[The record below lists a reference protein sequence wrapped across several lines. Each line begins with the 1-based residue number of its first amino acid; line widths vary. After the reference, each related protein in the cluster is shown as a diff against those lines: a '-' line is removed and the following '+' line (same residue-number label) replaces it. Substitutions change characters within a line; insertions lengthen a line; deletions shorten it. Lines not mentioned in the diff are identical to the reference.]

1 MQWIKSGFFPILI
14 LLVVL
19 LFIPVR
25 QSNAEEEIIITH
37 LNDIH
42 SMILPFNEEGGREN
56 VGGIARIA
64 NVLDEIRAEN
74 ENVLFLNAGDIVAGS
89 GDIYQEDYDLPLFG
103 YRGLLEVELMN
114 ELGLDAMVP
123 GNHEYDFGLRWTERL
138 FEEAEF
144 EVLSANAR
152 YLTANEGDS
161 IYEPYKVFELGGTEV
176 GVIGISTDDYIQSSQ
191 INESD
196 QIDALAEQVPVLE
209 EKADIVVVLSHL
221 GKDMDMEVARE
232 VEGIDVIVGGH
243 SHTEIDEPLRVGG
256 TLITQAGIYG
266 KSLGK
271 LKLEIE
277 EGQIVDDDYRRILID
292 ESVNSDREIEQLI
305 EERSKVGE
313 FVYSGLKSS
322 TEEQSTLGN
331 FITNAMC
338 WYTGADIAL
347 VNSRV
352 AEGELERGDI
362 PASDFFEVFW
372 PHRSRSVGPEKDLDE
387 EQVVQMVKN
396 RREGGQREIPLD
408 IIIDDSDRLESIVT
422 LQLTGKELMEILEA
436 NREIRGTGDYLQVS
450 GLGEEYSADS
460 YHLEPDRD
468 YEVAMN
474 LNLAL
479 GRGDFKQLWQPDEF
493 KIKDKE
499 VFEVVLDYLE
509 LLKVA
514 LI

>member
-1 MQWIKSGFFPILI
+1 
-14 LLVVL
+14 
-19 LFIPVR
+19 
-25 QSNAEEEIIITH
+25 
-37 LNDIH
+37 
-42 SMILPFNEEGGREN
+42 
-56 VGGIARIA
+56 
-64 NVLDEIRAEN
+64 
-74 ENVLFLNAGDIVAGS
+74 
-89 GDIYQEDYDLPLFG
+89 
-103 YRGLLEVELMN
+103 
-114 ELGLDAMVP
+114 
-123 GNHEYDFGLRWTERL
+123 
-138 FEEAEF
+138 
-144 EVLSANAR
+144 
-152 YLTANEGDS
+152 
-161 IYEPYKVFELGGTEV
+161 TEV

-243 SHTEIDEPLRVGG
+243 SHTEINEPLRVNG

-362 PASDFFEVFW
+362 PASDFFEVLW

-396 RREGGQREIPLD
+396 RREGDQREIPLD
-408 IIIDDSDRLESIVT
+408 IIIGDSDRLESIVT